1 MRDDALRAALRVTKA
16 LSDGQRVRILM
27 MLRGGELCVC
37 RIVEVLALAPSTVS
51 KHLSLL
57 SEADLVEVRKD
68 GRWAYYRLPQGAAR
82 KSVRPVL
89 KWLED
94 TLGCEPVV
102 VRDAQK
108 LADVLAVAVGGDTVK
123 VARKSK
129 AKEC

>member
-1 MRDDALRAALRVTKA
+1 MRDDAMRTALRVTKA

-68 GRWAYYRLPQGAAR
+68 GRWAYYRLPQGDAMKA
-82 KSVRPVL
+82 VRPVL
-89 KWLED
+89 KWLESA
-94 TLGCEPVV
+94 LGEDVSV
-102 VRDAQK
+102 LRD
-108 LADVLAVAVGGDTVK
+108 ADVLARVLSGAGEGS
-123 VARKSK
+123 ARRTK
-129 AKEC
+129 ACPKEC